1 MTNQLQNDAQVV
13 GSRRVGR
20 KAAPRTFT
28 EGLFRWVTITTVV
41 AVFTFLVAP
50 LLIVAIESFNSV
62 NYLKFPIEGFSLKF
76 YNAFFQDSRWL
87 SAVGTSLKIAGVA
100 ALLATVI
107 GVMGAWALSR
117 TKTRGSGLVY
127 ALMYSPIVVPTIVL
141 AIAFY
146 FVLLDFKLV
155 GNWVAVA
162 VVYSIL
168 GIPYVL
174 VATSS
179 ALRYFDPDLENAARS
194 LGASPIKAL
203 LHVTF
208 PQIISGIFGGA
219 ILAFILAFDE
229 AIIILFVSG
238 GGAVTLPRK
247 LWDSLRYDLDPT
259 LAVAGTLLI
268 AVFVI
273 LYVGYEVVRSIR
285 QRQRSKR

>member
-1 MTNQLQNDAQVV
+1 MTETQATKTSKVRARAV
-13 GSRRVGR
+13 
-20 KAAPRTFT
+20 PRTWT
-28 EGLFRWVTITTVV
+28 ERIWRWVTIVTVT
-41 AVFTFLVAP
+41 AVFGFLIAP

-76 YNAFFQDSRWL
+76 YKAFFQDPRWL
-87 SAVGTSLKIAGVA
+87 EAAFTSLRIAAVA
-100 ALLATVI
+100 ALLATII

-117 TKTRGSGLVY
+117 TRSRSSGLVY
-127 ALMYSPIVVPTIVL
+127 ALMYSPLVVPIIVL

-146 FVLLDFKLV
+146 FALLDLQLV
-155 GNWVAVA
+155 GNWVAIA
-162 VVYSIL
+162 VIYSVL

-194 LGASPIKAL
+194 LGASPLKAL
-203 LHVTF
+203 WHVTF
-208 PQIISGIFGGA
+208 PQIISGIMGGA

-229 AIIILFVSG
+229 AIIILFVAG

-259 LAVAGTLLI
+259 LAVVGTLLI
-268 AVFVI
+268 ALFVA
-273 LYVGYEVVRSIR
+273 LYVAYEVIRSVR
-285 QRQRSKR
+285 QRQRTKR